1 MKFIP
6 LQFIGSDWAAFILFF
21 IAVLILVGISEVV
34 FQRGILT
41 ANAIR
46 ILVHCT
52 VGTACSLS
60 PFLFISNTPPILLGL
75 FFTMLNTA
83 AMKRKIFKGIHAQ
96 ERVSYGTVYFPLA
109 YLIMVIFFWDFTHY
123 LVISLSILALADP
136 LATIVGQSASRPLR
150 TRIWE
155 DKKSVQGSAA
165 MFLCSGIIVYGWSW
179 ILPSEVTNIDPIYFV
194 LITAGMS
201 TIAEMI
207 SFRGSDNLSIPLL
220 SFFTMHCTTIKGPYF
235 EMILLCV
242 IFSFLA
248 AYLAKMITTNGLFG
262 ALVMG
267 FLVAGYGN
275 LVYLIPIAIFF
286 ILSSVLSKSIPS
298 KTSVIPK
305 GSKRDIVQVY
315 ANGSVALL
323 LCIIHGFTDS
333 SPMIFLLFLSSVS
346 AATADTWATE
356 FGKLSKKSPVSIINF
371 QVMTPGLSGGVTRI
385 GTIGSLLG
393 AAVIGLT
400 AHILGVADYGV
411 YGVIGAGFIAGILD
425 SVLGATVQAKYQTG
439 DGQILE
445 YISPGGSLVSGYKWI
460 TNDLVNLLNTAS
472 APLIMYIYIQLTGL

>member
-1 MKFIP
+1 
-6 LQFIGSDWAAFILFF
+6 
-21 IAVLILVGISEVV
+21 
-34 FQRGILT
+34 
-41 ANAIR
+41 
-46 ILVHCT
+46 
-52 VGTACSLS
+52 
-60 PFLFISNTPPILLGL
+60 
-75 FFTMLNTA
+75 
-83 AMKRKIFKGIHAQ
+83 
-96 ERVSYGTVYFPLA
+96 
-109 YLIMVIFFWDFTHY
+109 
-123 LVISLSILALADP
+123 
-136 LATIVGQSASRPLR
+136 
-150 TRIWE
+150 
-155 DKKSVQGSAA
+155 

-286 ILSSVLSKSIPS
+286 ILSSVLTKSIPS

-346 AATADTWATE
+346 AAAADTWATE

-445 YISPGGSLVSGYKWI
+445 YISPGGSLVSGYRWI

>member
-1 MKFIP
+1 MKFLP

-34 FQRGILT
+34 LQRGILT
-41 ANAIR
+41 ANTSR

-75 FFTMLNTA
+75 FFTMLTTA
-83 AMKRKIFKGIHAQ
+83 SLKLKIFKGIHAQ

-123 LVISLSILALADP
+123 LVISLSILA
-136 LATIVGQSASRPLR
+136 TIVGQSASRPLR

-165 MFLCSGIIVYGWSW
+165 MFFCSGIIVYGWSW
-179 ILPSEVTNIDPIYFV
+179 ILPSEVTNIDSIYFV

-201 TIAEMI
+201 TVAEMI

-220 SFFTMHCTTIKGPYF
+220 SFLTMHCATIKGSYF
-235 EMILLCV
+235 EMMLLCIV
-242 IFSFLA
+242 FSFLA

-275 LVYLIPIAIFF
+275 LEYLIQLAIFF
-286 ILSSVLSKSIPS
+286 ILSSILGKSIPS
-298 KTSVIPK
+298 KTSVIAR

-323 LCIIHGFTDS
+323 LCIIHEFTDNN
-333 SPMIFLLFLSSVS
+333 PIIFLLFLSVFFT
-346 AATADTWATE
+346 TAGRRLTYV
-356 FGKLSKKSPVSIINF
+356 FLSYRFLRQNPR
-371 QVMTPGLSGGVTRI
+371 P
-385 GTIGSLLG
+385 
-393 AAVIGLT
+393 
-400 AHILGVADYGV
+400 
-411 YGVIGAGFIAGILD
+411 
-425 SVLGATVQAKYQTG
+425 
-439 DGQILE
+439 
-445 YISPGGSLVSGYKWI
+445 
-460 TNDLVNLLNTAS
+460 
-472 APLIMYIYIQLTGL
+472 

>member
-1 MKFIP
+1 
-6 LQFIGSDWAAFILFF
+6 
-21 IAVLILVGISEVV
+21 
-34 FQRGILT
+34 
-41 ANAIR
+41 
-46 ILVHCT
+46 
-52 VGTACSLS
+52 
-60 PFLFISNTPPILLGL
+60 
-75 FFTMLNTA
+75 
-83 AMKRKIFKGIHAQ
+83 
-96 ERVSYGTVYFPLA
+96 
-109 YLIMVIFFWDFTHY
+109 
-123 LVISLSILALADP
+123 
-136 LATIVGQSASRPLR
+136 
-150 TRIWE
+150 
-155 DKKSVQGSAA
+155 

-262 ALVMG
+262 ALIMG

-323 LCIIHGFTDS
+323 LCIIHGTLYKS
-333 SPMIFLLFLSSVS
+333 SS
-346 AATADTWATE
+346 A
-356 FGKLSKKSPVSIINF
+356 
-371 QVMTPGLSGGVTRI
+371 
-385 GTIGSLLG
+385 
-393 AAVIGLT
+393 
-400 AHILGVADYGV
+400 H
-411 YGVIGAGFIAGILD
+411 
-425 SVLGATVQAKYQTG
+425 
-439 DGQILE
+439 QIL
-445 YISPGGSLVSGYKWI
+445 
-460 TNDLVNLLNTAS
+460 
-472 APLIMYIYIQLTGL
+472 LIARRV